1 MRKIYILWGLF
12 LVSTLLFGAF
22 LGKLDFFGFLDGRH
36 EVNSRFLIGVL
47 FTSYSLI
54 FTTVLIDL
62 SNDKNEHAIY
72 AISAALFVGVFALF
86 NGNILAALASGVL
99 FIIFLWIISREARK
113 RLEFYIRLVP
123 SELFFPILKKGILF
137 IVGMFA
143 VINFFH
149 SQIRLESDTLIS
161 PDLVRTVSKP
171 FIVVFNKQ
179 LESQL
184 KNQLGDHAKSTEN
197 SAARRQIVEF
207 VLNQTIQS
215 TLGKQ
220 SENLGINANAVPVE
234 KAVIYDNGAIDVA
247 PVINLMADDISVSL
261 NERLQP
267 YFFIAPFV
275 VALATIVIFQQLL
288 WPIEVIESYLS
299 RLIFFILLK
308 IRFVNIKKETREV
321 ERLSL

>member
-1 MRKIYILWGLF
+1 
-12 LVSTLLFGAF
+12 
-22 LGKLDFFGFLDGRH
+22 
-36 EVNSRFLIGVL
+36 
-47 FTSYSLI
+47 
-54 FTTVLIDL
+54 
-62 SNDKNEHAIY
+62 
-72 AISAALFVGVFALF
+72 
-86 NGNILAALASGVL
+86 
-99 FIIFLWIISREARK
+99 
-113 RLEFYIRLVP
+113 
-123 SELFFPILKKGILF
+123 
-137 IVGMFA
+137 MFA

-184 KNQLGDHAKSTEN
+184 KSQLGDQAKSTEN
-197 SAARRQIVEF
+197 SAAKRQIVEF
-207 VLNQTIQS
+207 VLKQTIQS

-275 VALATIVIFQQLL
+275 VALATIVIFQPLL